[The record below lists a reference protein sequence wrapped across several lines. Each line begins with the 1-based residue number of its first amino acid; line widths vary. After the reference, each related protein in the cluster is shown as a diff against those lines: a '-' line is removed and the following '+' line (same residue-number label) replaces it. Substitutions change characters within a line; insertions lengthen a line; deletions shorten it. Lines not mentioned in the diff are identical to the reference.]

1 MRTTAA
7 NFGVRTGTAVINGTK
22 GCIQVGGILFLVN
35 GCLPL
40 RQSLFR
46 ILLIAGLTDKIE
58 VFTFENVK

>member
-7 NFGVRTGTAVINGTK
+7 SFGVRTGTAPINGTK